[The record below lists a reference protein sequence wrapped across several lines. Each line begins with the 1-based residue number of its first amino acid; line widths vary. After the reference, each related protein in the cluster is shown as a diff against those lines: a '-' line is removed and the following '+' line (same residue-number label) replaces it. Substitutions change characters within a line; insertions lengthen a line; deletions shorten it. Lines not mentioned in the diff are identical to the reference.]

1 MCGIAGFIQRAGRP
15 HALARML
22 TSLQHRG
29 PDAEGEWHGDAAGW
43 NIALGHRRLAIIDLV
58 DGAQPMD
65 NEDGT
70 VVITYNGEIYNFM
83 DLRPVLERQGHRFK
97 TRSDTEVVI
106 HHYEQ
111 CGPSGIRELNGM
123 FAFAIWDSRSRQLV
137 LARDR
142 AGIKP
147 LYYAQLADGGI
158 VFASELSALLAHGDV
173 GTDLS
178 VDGLVSYFF
187 ADYVHPPHAILRNVR
202 KLLPGHT
209 IIWKDGRLEEP
220 RSFWSLPAPHTPR
233 SKNERALANELWEG
247 LGRAVES
254 QLVADVPVGIFL
266 SGGIDSS
273 CVATLAAAKAGL
285 RMKAFSI
292 AFEDATFDESSYAR
306 MVARQLNVEHIT
318 ETLHDRNLLD
328 IVDLALDGLD
338 EPIADPSFLPTFAL
352 SRLAARH
359 VKVVVG
365 GDGGDELFGG
375 YPTHVAHR
383 YAKIY
388 ARVPRWMR
396 TGIVERA
403 ISALPI
409 DERYQSLEWKL
420 RRFTQRWDDDLV
432 IRHLRW
438 MSAIDLPD
446 IGHAIPAAN
455 GRLPATL
462 SAALPETE
470 DWLQRILALDFSTYM
485 PGSVLTKV
493 DRASMA
499 HGLEVRPPMLDN
511 HMIEWAFSLP
521 SEYKVRGMQ
530 GKRLLKM
537 AATGHIPQEV
547 IDRPKKGFGIP
558 LATWLRGPLEKRMR
572 ATVRSSPLWDLG
584 VLNRDAFFSWN
595 EEHQARKKD
604 HSKALWAL
612 FVLDHWCRRNQTVV
626 ASRPKELTHAP

>member
-1 MCGIAGFIQRAGRP
+1 VCGIAGFIQREARP

-22 TSLQHRG
+22 ATLEHRG
-29 PDAEGEWHGDAAGW
+29 PDGEGKWHGDAGGW
-43 NIALGHRRLAIIDLV
+43 KIALGHRRLAIIDLV

-65 NEDGT
+65 NEDGN
-70 VVITYNGEIYNFM
+70 VVITYNGEVYNFL
-83 DLRPVLERQGHRFK
+83 DLRARLERDGHRFK
-97 TRSDTEVVI
+97 TRCDTEVII

-111 CGPSGIRELNGM
+111 HGTSGIRELNGM
-123 FAFAIWDSRSRQLV
+123 FAFAIWDSPSRQLV

-147 LYYAQLADGGI
+147 LYYAELADGGI
-158 VFASELSALLAHGDV
+158 VFASELSAVLAHGDV
-173 GTDLS
+173 GTEFS

-187 ADYVHPPHAILRNVR
+187 SDYVHPPHTIVRRVR
-202 KLLPGHT
+202 KLMPGHT
-209 IIWKDGRLEEP
+209 VVWRNGRLEEP
-220 RSFWSLPAPHTPR
+220 RSFWKVPAPRMAP
-233 SKNERALANELWEG
+233 SKDERALASELWEG

-273 CVATLAAAKAGL
+273 CVATLAAARAGL

-292 AFEDATFDESSYAR
+292 GFENATYDESHYAR
-306 MVARQLNVEHIT
+306 LVAGRLNVEHVT
-318 ETLHDRNLLD
+318 ETLHERNLLD

-338 EPIADPSFLPTFAL
+338 EPLADPSFLPTFAL

-365 GDGGDELFGG
+365 GDGGDELWGG
-375 YPTHVAHR
+375 YPTHLAHR

-396 TGIVERA
+396 TGVVERA
-403 ISALPI
+403 ISLLPI

-432 IRHLRW
+432 VRHLRW
-438 MSAIDLPD
+438 MSSVDLPEL
-446 IGHAIPAAN
+446 GLAIPGAN
-455 GRLPATL
+455 GRAPATL
-462 SAALPETE
+462 SAPLPETR

-511 HMIEWAFSLP
+511 EMIDWAFSLP
-521 SEYKVRGMQ
+521 SEYKVRGMR
-530 GKRLLKM
+530 GKHLLKM
-537 AATGHIPQEV
+537 AAAGRIPDEV
-547 IDRPKKGFGIP
+547 VERPKKGFGIP
-558 LATWLRGPLEKRMR
+558 LATWLRGPLEERMR
-572 ATVRSSPLWDLG
+572 ATVTSSPLWDLG
-584 VLNRDAFFSWN
+584 LLNRDAFFTWHQ
-595 EEHQARKKD
+595 EHQARKKD

-612 FVLDHWCRRNQTVV
+612 FVLDHWCRRNQTAA
-626 ASRPKELTHAP
+626 ASRPRELHDAR